1 MSELSRELN
10 LEIENIYSQ
19 RRNLAQAQAEQRRLL
34 TIAQYPRIEELEDVV
49 NQKGLIY
56 LQSSLGEDET
66 VRQQADRDLDK
77 AEQRLKDY
85 LLEKGIPLDYAE
97 PVWHCSKCQDTGLV
111 EGCYCTC
118 YEELRQALLSQ
129 MLPSA
134 LLPGVSFDQTDPAVY
149 PEEIIK
155 NGQKSRPRE
164 HMKIMLDIA
173 RTYSQ
178 HFSLLENKNLF
189 FSGQEGSGKTWLISC
204 IASAVMAQGY
214 SVFVLSAAVFFDFL
228 QEWNQQKISF
238 RPDPDRYKELQILT
252 EALWNCDLLILD
264 DLGSEIQKD
273 LSYSDLLLLLDQRQ
287 QEGRHTI
294 ITSNLNAVD
303 LQKIYDKRVASRI
316 SGNFLCYKMPEV
328 DLRLI
333 RSQQ

>member
-1 MSELSRELN
+1 MGELGHELN
-10 LEIENIYSQ
+10 LEIEKIYSQ
-19 RRNLAQAQAEQRRLL
+19 RRNLAQAQAEQKRRLI
-34 TIAQYPRIEELEDVV
+34 IAEYPQIVELEDAV
-49 NQKGLIY
+49 NQKGLVY
-56 LQSSLGEDET
+56 LQSSLGADEAG
-66 VRQQADRDLDK
+66 RQQADRELSK

-85 LLEKGIPLDYAE
+85 MFERGISLDYAE
-97 PVWHCSKCQDTGLV
+97 PVWHCPKCQDTGLV
-111 EGCYCTC
+111 LEGYCTC
-118 YEELRQALLSQ
+118 YEELRQELLSQ

-134 LLPGVSFDQTDPAVY
+134 LLPEASFAQTDPGVY
-149 PEEIIK
+149 PEEIVK
-155 NGQKSRPRE
+155 NGRKSRPRE
-164 HMKIMLDIA
+164 HMKTMLDIA

-204 IASAVMAQGY
+204 IARAVMARGY
-214 SVFVLSAAVFFDFL
+214 AVFVLSASVFFDLL

-238 RPDPDRYKELQILT
+238 RPDPDRYRELQILT

-273 LSYSDLLLLLDQRQ
+273 LSYTDLLLLLDRRQ
-287 QEGRHTI
+287 QDGLHTI

-303 LQKIYDKRVASRI
+303 LQEIYDKRIASRI

-328 DLRLI
+328 DLRLV